1 MPETIQKPEE
11 KESNTHNKLEPNTSK
26 TIRKQA
32 PSKKKHTLYT
42 AQPKSKENHRKHTE
56 KLLKHY

>member
-1 MPETIQKPEE
+1 MPENIQNTEE

-26 TIRKQA
+26 TEKQA

-42 AQPKSKENHRKHTE
+42 AHT
-56 KLLKHY
+56 KK